1 MQSINGITKGT
12 ELEKTVNAVAQA
24 EANGVMIYYALARL
38 AQEQGL
44 DDVSEKFIEIANQE
58 AVHAGFYAVLNGK
71 YPSDFWDFLEN
82 FQRGEENAE
91 NSLLPLAEK
100 ISEMGHPEVA
110 DVIRKFAAQEKNHG
124 VILGEILKKY
134 RK

>member
-12 ELEKTVNAVAQA
+12 ELEKSVSEAAKA

-44 DDVSEKFIEIANQE
+44 NEVSKKFIWIANQE
-58 AVHAGFYAVLNGK
+58 AVHAGFYAVLNGE
-71 YPSDFWDFLEN
+71 YPSDFWGFLEN
-82 FQRGEENAE
+82 FQKGEENAD
-91 NSLLPLAEK
+91 SALLPLAEK
-100 ISEMGHPEVA
+100 INEMGHPEVA
-110 DVIRKFAAQEKNHG
+110 DMIKKFAAQEKNHG
-124 VILGEILKKY
+124 VILGEIMKQY